1 MSLNHEDI
9 YLGLLQIVK
18 AVDPNMPMVVPG
30 IPVPSLEGK
39 DEWISF
45 NILSIINTP
54 SRRTADEVLVD
65 VQLIVYSLHAQHRSD
80 RKFSAIYNLVD
91 KYSSLFHKRDHVIK
105 NTCIQF
111 KENRIVP
118 LDLRSIGDFAKEILN
133 QLPTLHTLSTV
144 ILNQGLI
151 SSSIKD

>member
-9 YLGLLQIVK
+9 YLGLLKLVK
-18 AVDPNMPMVVPG
+18 AVDPNMPMIIPG
-30 IPVPSLEGK
+30 MPAPTLEGK
-39 DEWISF
+39 NEWVSF

-54 SRRTADEVLVD
+54 CRRSAEEAVVD
-65 VQLIVYSLHAQHRSD
+65 IQLIVYSLHAQHRTD
-80 RKFSAIYNLVD
+80 KKMTAIYALLD
-91 KYSSLFHKRDHVIK
+91 KYGPIFHKRDHVIK
-105 NTCIQF
+105 STCIQF

-118 LDLRSIGDFAKEILN
+118 LDLRSVGDFAKEILN

-151 SSSIKD
+151 SSSIKE